1 MPCLFP
7 GIHFPGNQYS
17 HFSMFGKHKESWSK
31 ESEFQSKKKKGFM
44 AGKCFPF
51 LILRKTLSF
60 FFLLTKHALSQNTN
74 P

>member
-1 MPCLFP
+1 MPCLFLE
-7 GIHFPGNQYS
+7 IHFPEN
-17 HFSMFGKHKESWSK
+17 HFPHFPMFGEHKENWSK
-31 ESEFQSKKKKGFM
+31 ETQFRQRKKRGFM

-60 FFLLTKHALSQNTN
+60 SLLTKHALSQNTN